1 MGGVTDLASCTNLKI
16 FYFLA
21 KIYLDYYL
29 INNRDSDYMP
39 HKKKKKNTPQKKSFF
54 SYILR

>member
-1 MGGVTDLASCTNLKI
+1 MGGVSELASPTNLNF

-29 INNRDSDYMP
+29 MNNRDSDYMP
-39 HKKKKKNTPQKKSFF
+39 HKKKSFF